1 MNAFSRARLI
11 KGLLAGALALVL
23 LAAAVLLLLPRS
35 KQAGR
40 AESFSCLWADGATS
54 EETFSSALACLA
66 GVCAEGVLL
75 EREGLAG
82 TVPASEALRT
92 VISVLEGG
100 TLAELLSLDG
110 SALAPLESYAVQTF
124 YGDRAY
130 YDGEPFAWD
139 GTRVRRTEKESFS
152 EAVLLQGSFEGGFL
166 LESGVKTLYLRAEG
180 EVEADGL
187 LYTALSRVIAEA
199 PYFFRG
205 GALWKERYGIE
216 RYVSALPPGCTYEE
230 VPASEVEVSE

>member
-1 MNAFSRARLI
+1 MNASSRARLI

-23 LAAAVLLLLPRS
+23 LAAAVILLLPRP
-35 KQAGR
+35 KQKGR
-40 AESFSCLWADGATS
+40 AERFPCLWADGAKS
-54 EETFSSALACLA
+54 EETFSSALTCLA
-66 GVCAEGVLL
+66 GVSQEGVLL
-75 EREGLAG
+75 EREENTG
-82 TVPASEALRT
+82 TVPASEALSN
-92 VISVLEGG
+92 VVPVLEGG

-110 SALAPLESYAVQTF
+110 SALTPLESYAVQTF

-139 GTRVRRTEKESFS
+139 GTRVRRTEKDSFS
-152 EAVLLQGSFEGGFL
+152 EAVLLGGSFEGDFL

-187 LYTALSRVIAEA
+187 LYTALSRVVAEA

-205 GALWKERYGIE
+205 GALWEERYGIE
-216 RYVSALPPGCTYEE
+216 RYVSALPPGCTFEE
-230 VPASEVEVSE
+230 AAASE

>member
-1 MNAFSRARLI
+1 MNASSRARLI

-23 LAAAVLLLLPRS
+23 LAAAVILLLPRP

-40 AESFSCLWADGATS
+40 AERFSCLWADGAKS
-54 EETFSSALACLA
+54 EETFSSALTCLA
-66 GVCAEGVLL
+66 GVSQEGVLL
-75 EREGLAG
+75 EREGNTG
-82 TVPASEALRT
+82 TVAASEALSN
-92 VISVLEGG
+92 VVPVLEGG

-110 SALAPLESYAVQTF
+110 SALTPLESYAVQTF

-139 GTRVRRTEKESFS
+139 GTRVRRTEKDSFS
-152 EAVLLQGSFEGGFL
+152 EAVLLGGSLEGGFL

-187 LYTALSRVIAEA
+187 LYTALSMSLPKR
-199 PYFFRG
+199 PTF
-205 GALWKERYGIE
+205 
-216 RYVSALPPGCTYEE
+216 SAAARCGKNGT
-230 VPASEVEVSE
+230 A

>member
-1 MNAFSRARLI
+1 MNASSRARLI

-23 LAAAVLLLLPRS
+23 LAAAVILLLPRP
-35 KQAGR
+35 KQKGR
-40 AESFSCLWADGATS
+40 AERFSCLWADGAKS
-54 EETFSSALACLA
+54 EETFSSALTCLA
-66 GVCAEGVLL
+66 GVSQEGVLL
-75 EREGLAG
+75 EREEKTG
-82 TVPASEALRT
+82 TVAASEALRT
-92 VISVLEGG
+92 VVSVLEGG

-110 SALAPLESYAVQTF
+110 SALTPLESYAVQTF

-139 GTRVRRTEKESFS
+139 GTCVRRTEKDSFS
-152 EAVLLQGSFEGGFL
+152 EAVLLGGSLEGGFL

-187 LYTALSRVIAEA
+187 LYTALSHVVAEA

-205 GALWKERYGIE
+205 GALWEERYGIE
-216 RYVSALPPGCTYEE
+216 RYVSALPPGCTFEE
-230 VPASEVEVSE
+230 PAASE

>member
-1 MNAFSRARLI
+1 MNASSRARLI

-23 LAAAVLLLLPRS
+23 LAAAVILLLPRP
-35 KQAGR
+35 KQTGR
-40 AESFSCLWADGATS
+40 AERFPCLWADGAKS

-66 GVCAEGVLL
+66 GVSQEGVLL
-75 EREGLAG
+75 EREGNTG
-82 TVPASEALRT
+82 TVPASESLSN
-92 VISVLEGG
+92 VVPVLEGG

-110 SALAPLESYAVQTF
+110 SALTPLESYAVQTF

-152 EAVLLQGSFEGGFL
+152 EAVLLGGSFEGDFL

-187 LYTALSRVIAEA
+187 LYTALSRVVAEA

-205 GALWKERYGIE
+205 GALWEERYGIE
-216 RYVSALPPGCTYEE
+216 RYVSALPPGCTFEE
-230 VPASEVEVSE
+230 AAASE

>member
-1 MNAFSRARLI
+1 MNAPARVRLI

-23 LAAAVLLLLPRS
+23 LAAAVILLLPRP
-35 KQAGR
+35 KQKGR
-40 AESFSCLWADGATS
+40 AERFSCLWADGAKS
-54 EETFSSALACLA
+54 EETFSSALTCLA
-66 GVCAEGVLL
+66 GVSQEGVLL
-75 EREGLAG
+75 EREENTG
-82 TVPASEALRT
+82 TVPASEALSN
-92 VISVLEGG
+92 VVPVLEGG

-152 EAVLLQGSFEGGFL
+152 EAVLLGGSFEGGFL
-166 LESGVKTLYLRAEG
+166 LESGVGTLYLRAEG
-180 EVEADGL
+180 EVEANGL
-187 LYTALSRVIAEA
+187 LYTALSHIIAEA

-205 GALWKERYGIE
+205 GALWEERYGIE
-216 RYVSALPPGCTYEE
+216 RYVSALPPGCTFEE
-230 VPASEVEVSE
+230 AAASE

>member
-1 MNAFSRARLI
+1 MNASSRVRLI

-23 LAAAVLLLLPRS
+23 LAAAVILLLPRP
-35 KQAGR
+35 KQKGR
-40 AESFSCLWADGATS
+40 AERFSCLWADGAKS

-66 GVCAEGVLL
+66 GVSQEGVLL
-75 EREGLAG
+75 EREGNTG
-82 TVPASEALRT
+82 TVPASEALSN
-92 VISVLEGG
+92 VVPVLEGG

-110 SALAPLESYAVQTF
+110 SALTPLESYAVQTF

-152 EAVLLQGSFEGGFL
+152 EAVLLGGSFEGDFL

-187 LYTALSRVIAEA
+187 LYTALSRVVAEA

-205 GALWKERYGIE
+205 GALWEERYGIE
-216 RYVSALPPGCTYEE
+216 RYVSALPPGCTFEE
-230 VPASEVEVSE
+230 AAASED

>member
-1 MNAFSRARLI
+1 MNAPARVRLI

-23 LAAAVLLLLPRS
+23 LAAAVILLLPRP
-35 KQAGR
+35 KQKGR
-40 AESFSCLWADGATS
+40 AERFSCLWADGAKS
-54 EETFSSALACLA
+54 EETFSSALTCLA
-66 GVCAEGVLL
+66 GVSQEGVLL
-75 EREGLAG
+75 EREGNTG
-82 TVPASEALRT
+82 TVAASEALSN
-92 VISVLEGG
+92 VVPVLEGG

-110 SALAPLESYAVQTF
+110 SALTPLESYAVQTF

-152 EAVLLQGSFEGGFL
+152 EAVLLGGSFEGDFL

-187 LYTALSRVIAEA
+187 LYTALSRVVAEA

-205 GALWKERYGIE
+205 GALWEERYGIE
-216 RYVSALPPGCTYEE
+216 RYVSALPPGCTFEE
-230 VPASEVEVSE
+230 AAASE

>member
-1 MNAFSRARLI
+1 MNASSRARLI

-23 LAAAVLLLLPRS
+23 LAAAVILLLPRP
-35 KQAGR
+35 KQKGR
-40 AESFSCLWADGATS
+40 AERFSCLWADGAKS
-54 EETFSSALACLA
+54 EETFSSALTCLA
-66 GVCAEGVLL
+66 GVSQEGVLL
-75 EREGLAG
+75 EREENTG
-82 TVPASEALRT
+82 TVPASEALSN
-92 VISVLEGG
+92 VVPVLEGG

-110 SALAPLESYAVQTF
+110 SALTPLESYAVQTF

-152 EAVLLQGSFEGGFL
+152 EAVLLGGSFEGDFL

-187 LYTALSRVIAEA
+187 LYTALSRVVAEA

-205 GALWKERYGIE
+205 GALWEERYGIE
-216 RYVSALPPGCTYEE
+216 RYVSALPPGCTFEE
-230 VPASEVEVSE
+230 AAASE

>member
-1 MNAFSRARLI
+1 MNASSRARLI

-23 LAAAVLLLLPRS
+23 LAAAVILLLPRP
-35 KQAGR
+35 KQKGR
-40 AESFSCLWADGATS
+40 AETFSCLWADGAKS

-66 GVCAEGVLL
+66 GVSQEGVLL
-75 EREGLAG
+75 EREENTG
-82 TVPASEALRT
+82 TVPASESLSN
-92 VISVLEGG
+92 VVPVLEGG

-110 SALAPLESYAVQTF
+110 SALTPLESYAVQTF

-152 EAVLLQGSFEGGFL
+152 EAVLLGGSFEGDFL

-187 LYTALSRVIAEA
+187 LYTVLSRVVAEA

-205 GALWKERYGIE
+205 GALWEERYGIE

-230 VPASEVEVSE
+230 VPASE

>member
-1 MNAFSRARLI
+1 MNASSRVRLI

-23 LAAAVLLLLPRS
+23 LAAAVILLLPRP
-35 KQAGR
+35 KQKGR
-40 AESFSCLWADGATS
+40 AERFSCLWADGAKS

-66 GVCAEGVLL
+66 GVSREGVLL
-75 EREGLAG
+75 EREGNTG
-82 TVPASEALRT
+82 TVPASESLSN
-92 VISVLEGG
+92 VVPVLEGG

-110 SALAPLESYAVQTF
+110 SALTPLESYAVQTF

-152 EAVLLQGSFEGGFL
+152 EAVLLGGSFEGDFL

-187 LYTALSRVIAEA
+187 LYTALSRVVAEA

-205 GALWKERYGIE
+205 GALWEERYGIE

-230 VPASEVEVSE
+230 VPASE

>member
-1 MNAFSRARLI
+1 MNAPARVRLI

-23 LAAAVLLLLPRS
+23 LAAAVILLLPRP
-35 KQAGR
+35 KQKGR
-40 AESFSCLWADGATS
+40 AERFSCLWADGAKS
-54 EETFSSALACLA
+54 EETFSSALTCLA
-66 GVCAEGVLL
+66 GVSQEGVLL
-75 EREGLAG
+75 EREGNTG
-82 TVPASEALRT
+82 TVAASEALSN
-92 VISVLEGG
+92 VVPVLEGG

-110 SALAPLESYAVQTF
+110 SALTPLESYAVQTF

-152 EAVLLQGSFEGGFL
+152 EAVLLGGSFEGDFL

-187 LYTALSRVIAEA
+187 LYTALSRVVAEA

-205 GALWKERYGIE
+205 GALWEERYGIE
-216 RYVSALPPGCTYEE
+216 RYVSALPPGCTF
-230 VPASEVEVSE
+230 

>member
-1 MNAFSRARLI
+1 MNASSRARLA
-11 KGLLAGALALVL
+11 KSLLAGALALAL
-23 LAAAVLLLLPRS
+23 LAAAVILLLPRP

-40 AESFSCLWADGATS
+40 AETFSCLWADGAKS
-54 EETFSSALACLA
+54 EETFSSALTCLA
-66 GVCAEGVLL
+66 GVSQEGVLL
-75 EREGLAG
+75 ELEGNTG
-82 TVPASEALRT
+82 TVAASEALRT
-92 VISVLEGG
+92 VVPVLEGG

-110 SALAPLESYAVQTF
+110 SALTPLESYAVQTF

-139 GTRVRRTEKESFS
+139 GTRVRRTEKDSFS
-152 EAVLLQGSFEGGFL
+152 EAVLLGGSLEGGFL

-187 LYTALSRVIAEA
+187 LYTALSHVVAEA

-205 GALWKERYGIE
+205 GALWEERYGIE
-216 RYVSALPPGCTYEE
+216 RYVSALPPGCTFEE
-230 VPASEVEVSE
+230 AAASE

>member
-1 MNAFSRARLI
+1 MNAFSRARFI
-11 KGLLAGALALVL
+11 KDLLAGALALVL
-23 LAAAVLLLLPRS
+23 LAAAVFLLLPRP

-40 AESFSCLWADGATS
+40 AESFSCLWADGAKS

-66 GVCAEGVLL
+66 GVSQEGVLL
-75 EREGLAG
+75 EREGNTG

-92 VISVLEGG
+92 VVSVLEGG
-100 TLAELLSLDG
+100 SLAELLSLDG
-110 SALAPLESYAVQTF
+110 SALTPLEAYAVQTF

-139 GTRVRRTEKESFS
+139 GTRVWRTEKERFS
-152 EAVLLQGSFEGGFL
+152 EAVLLGGSFEGDFL
-166 LESGVKTLYLRAEG
+166 LESGVRTLYLRAEG
-180 EVEADGL
+180 EVEEDGL
-187 LYTALSRVIAEA
+187 LYTALSRVVAEA

-205 GALWKERYGIE
+205 GALWEVRYGIE

-230 VPASEVEVSE
+230 VPACE

>member
-1 MNAFSRARLI
+1 MNAPARVRLI

-23 LAAAVLLLLPRS
+23 LAAAVILLLPRP
-35 KQAGR
+35 KQKGR
-40 AESFSCLWADGATS
+40 AERFSCLWADGAKS
-54 EETFSSALACLA
+54 EETFSSALTCLA
-66 GVCAEGVLL
+66 GVSQEGVLL
-75 EREGLAG
+75 EREGNTG
-82 TVPASEALRT
+82 TVAASEALSN
-92 VISVLEGG
+92 VVPVLEGG

-110 SALAPLESYAVQTF
+110 SALTPLESYAVQTF

-139 GTRVRRTEKESFS
+139 GTCVRRTEKERFS
-152 EAVLLQGSFEGGFL
+152 EAVLLGGSFEGDFL

-199 PYFFRG
+199 PYFFRD
-205 GALWKERYGIE
+205 GALWEERYGIE
-216 RYVSALPPGCTYEE
+216 RYVSALPPGCTFEE
-230 VPASEVEVSE
+230 AAASE

>member
-1 MNAFSRARLI
+1 MNASSRARLA
-11 KGLLAGALALVL
+11 KSLLAGALALAL
-23 LAAAVLLLLPRS
+23 LAAAVILLLPRP

-40 AESFSCLWADGATS
+40 AETFSCLWADGAKS

-66 GVCAEGVLL
+66 GVSQEGVLL
-75 EREGLAG
+75 EREENTG
-82 TVPASEALRT
+82 TVPASEALSN
-92 VISVLEGG
+92 VVPVLEGG

-110 SALAPLESYAVQTF
+110 SALTPLESYAVQTF

-152 EAVLLQGSFEGGFL
+152 EAVLLGGSFEGGFL

-187 LYTALSRVIAEA
+187 LYTALSHVVAEA

-205 GALWKERYGIE
+205 GALWEERYGIE
-216 RYVSALPPGCTYEE
+216 RYVSALPPGCTFEE
-230 VPASEVEVSE
+230 AAASE

>member
-1 MNAFSRARLI
+1 MNASSRARLI

-23 LAAAVLLLLPRS
+23 LAAAVILLLPRP
-35 KQAGR
+35 KQKGR
-40 AESFSCLWADGATS
+40 AERFSCLWADGAKS
-54 EETFSSALACLA
+54 EETFSSALTCLA
-66 GVCAEGVLL
+66 GVSQEGVLL
-75 EREGLAG
+75 EREGNTG
-82 TVPASEALRT
+82 TVAASEALSN
-92 VISVLEGG
+92 VVPVLEGG

-110 SALAPLESYAVQTF
+110 SALTPLESYAVQTF

-139 GTRVRRTEKESFS
+139 GTRVRRTEKDSFS
-152 EAVLLQGSFEGGFL
+152 EAVLLGGSFEGDFL

-187 LYTALSRVIAEA
+187 LYTALSHVVAEA

-205 GALWKERYGIE
+205 GALWEERYGIE
-216 RYVSALPPGCTYEE
+216 RYVSALPPGCTFEE
-230 VPASEVEVSE
+230 AAASE

>member
-1 MNAFSRARLI
+1 MNASSRARLI

-23 LAAAVLLLLPRS
+23 LAAAVILLLPRP
-35 KQAGR
+35 KQKGR
-40 AESFSCLWADGATS
+40 AERFSCLWADGAKS
-54 EETFSSALACLA
+54 EETLSSALTCLA
-66 GVCAEGVLL
+66 GVSQEGVLL
-75 EREGLAG
+75 EREGNTG
-82 TVPASEALRT
+82 TVAASEGLRT
-92 VISVLEGG
+92 VVPVLEGG

-110 SALAPLESYAVQTF
+110 SALTPLESYAVQTF

-152 EAVLLQGSFEGGFL
+152 EAVLLGGSFEGDFL

-187 LYTALSRVIAEA
+187 LYTALSRVVAEA

-205 GALWKERYGIE
+205 GALWEERYGIE
-216 RYVSALPPGCTYEE
+216 RYVSALPPGCTFEE
-230 VPASEVEVSE
+230 AAASE

>member
-1 MNAFSRARLI
+1 MNASSRARLI

-23 LAAAVLLLLPRS
+23 LAAAVILLLPRP
-35 KQAGR
+35 KQKGR
-40 AESFSCLWADGATS
+40 AERFSCLWADGAKS
-54 EETFSSALACLA
+54 EETLSSALACLA
-66 GVCAEGVLL
+66 GVSQEGVLL
-75 EREGLAG
+75 EREGKTG

-92 VISVLEGG
+92 VVSVLEGG

-110 SALAPLESYAVQTF
+110 SALTPLESYAVQTF
-124 YGDRAY
+124 CGDRAY

-139 GTRVRRTEKESFS
+139 GTCVRRTEKERFS
-152 EAVLLQGSFEGGFL
+152 EAVLLGGSFEGDFL
-166 LESGVKTLYLRAEG
+166 LDSGVKTLYLRAEG

-187 LYTALSRVIAEA
+187 LYTALSHVVAEA

-205 GALWKERYGIE
+205 GALWEERYGIE

-230 VPASEVEVSE
+230 VPACE

>member
-23 LAAAVLLLLPRS
+23 LAAAVFLLLPCP

-40 AESFSCLWADGATS
+40 AENFSCLWADGATS
-54 EETFSSALACLA
+54 EETFSSALPCLA
-66 GVCAEGVLL
+66 GVSREGVLL
-75 EREGLAG
+75 EREGNTG

-92 VISVLEGG
+92 AISVLEGG

-139 GTRVRRTEKESFS
+139 GTRVWRTEKERFS
-152 EAVLLQGSFEGGFL
+152 EAVLLQGSFSGGFL
-166 LESGVKTLYLRAEG
+166 LESGVRTLYLRAEG

-187 LYTALSRVIAEA
+187 LYTALSHIIAEA
-199 PYFFRG
+199 PYFFRD
-205 GALWKERYGIE
+205 GALWEERYGIE
-216 RYVSALPPGCTYEE
+216 RYVSALPPGCSYEE
-230 VPASEVEVSE
+230 IPASVD

>member
-1 MNAFSRARLI
+1 MNAPARVRLI

-23 LAAAVLLLLPRS
+23 LAAAVILLLPRP
-35 KQAGR
+35 KQKGR
-40 AESFSCLWADGATS
+40 AERFSCLWADGAKS
-54 EETFSSALACLA
+54 EETFSSALTCLA
-66 GVCAEGVLL
+66 GVSQEGVLL
-75 EREGLAG
+75 EREGNTG
-82 TVPASEALRT
+82 TVAASEALSN
-92 VISVLEGG
+92 VVPVLEGG

-110 SALAPLESYAVQTF
+110 SALTPLESYAVQTF

-152 EAVLLQGSFEGGFL
+152 EAVLLGGSLEGGFL

-187 LYTALSRVIAEA
+187 LYTALSHVVAEA

-205 GALWKERYGIE
+205 GALWEERYGIE
-216 RYVSALPPGCTYEE
+216 RYVSALPPGCTFEE
-230 VPASEVEVSE
+230 AAASE

>member
-1 MNAFSRARLI
+1 MNASSRARLI

-23 LAAAVLLLLPRS
+23 LAAAVILLLPRP
-35 KQAGR
+35 KQKGR
-40 AESFSCLWADGATS
+40 AERFSCLWADGAKS

-66 GVCAEGVLL
+66 GVSQEGVLL
-75 EREGLAG
+75 EREGNTG

-92 VISVLEGG
+92 VVSVLEGG

-110 SALAPLESYAVQTF
+110 SALTPLESYAVQTF

-139 GTRVRRTEKESFS
+139 GTRVRRTEKERFS
-152 EAVLLQGSFEGGFL
+152 EAVLLQGSFEGDFL

-187 LYTALSRVIAEA
+187 LYTALSRVVAEA

-205 GALWKERYGIE
+205 GALWEERYGIE
-216 RYVSALPPGCTYEE
+216 RYVSALPPGCTFEE
-230 VPASEVEVSE
+230 AAASE

>member
-1 MNAFSRARLI
+1 MNASSRARLI

-23 LAAAVLLLLPRS
+23 LAAAVILLLPRP
-35 KQAGR
+35 KQTGR
-40 AESFSCLWADGATS
+40 AERFSCLWADGAKS
-54 EETFSSALACLA
+54 EETLSSALTCLA
-66 GVCAEGVLL
+66 GVSQKGVLL
-75 EREGLAG
+75 EREENTG
-82 TVPASEALRT
+82 TVAASEALSN
-92 VISVLEGG
+92 VVPVLEGG

-110 SALAPLESYAVQTF
+110 SALTPLESYAVQTF

-152 EAVLLQGSFEGGFL
+152 EAVLLGGSFEGDFL

-187 LYTALSRVIAEA
+187 LYTALSRVVAEA

-205 GALWKERYGIE
+205 GALWEERYGIE
-216 RYVSALPPGCTYEE
+216 RYVSALPPGCTFEE
-230 VPASEVEVSE
+230 AAASE

>member
-1 MNAFSRARLI
+1 MNASSRARLI

-23 LAAAVLLLLPRS
+23 LAAAVILLLPRP
-35 KQAGR
+35 KQKGR
-40 AESFSCLWADGATS
+40 AERFSCLWADGAKS
-54 EETFSSALACLA
+54 EETFASALACLA
-66 GVCAEGVLL
+66 GVSQEGVLL
-75 EREGLAG
+75 EREGNTG

-92 VISVLEGG
+92 VVSVLEGG

-110 SALAPLESYAVQTF
+110 SALTPLESYAVQTF
-124 YGDRAY
+124 CGDRAY

-139 GTRVRRTEKESFS
+139 GTCVRRTEKERFS
-152 EAVLLQGSFEGGFL
+152 EAVLLGGSFEDGFL
-166 LESGVKTLYLRAEG
+166 LDSGVKTLYLRAEG

-187 LYTALSRVIAEA
+187 LYTALSHVVAEA

-205 GALWKERYGIE
+205 GALWEERYGIE

-230 VPASEVEVSE
+230 VPACE

>member
-1 MNAFSRARLI
+1 MNASSRARLI

-23 LAAAVLLLLPRS
+23 LAAAVILLLPRP
-35 KQAGR
+35 KQKGR
-40 AESFSCLWADGATS
+40 AERFPCLWADGAKS
-54 EETFSSALACLA
+54 EETFSSALTCLA
-66 GVCAEGVLL
+66 GVSQEGVLL
-75 EREGLAG
+75 EREENTG
-82 TVPASEALRT
+82 TVPASEALSN
-92 VISVLEGG
+92 VVPVLEGG

-152 EAVLLQGSFEGGFL
+152 EAVLLGGSFEGGFL

-187 LYTALSRVIAEA
+187 LYTALSHVVAEA
-199 PYFFRG
+199 PYFFRD
-205 GALWKERYGIE
+205 GALWEVRYGIE
-216 RYVSALPPGCTYEE
+216 RYVSALPPGCTFEE
-230 VPASEVEVSE
+230 AAASE

>member
-1 MNAFSRARLI
+1 MNASSRARLI

-23 LAAAVLLLLPRS
+23 LAAAVILLLPRP
-35 KQAGR
+35 KQKGR
-40 AESFSCLWADGATS
+40 AERFSCLWADGAKS
-54 EETFSSALACLA
+54 EETFSSALTCLA
-66 GVCAEGVLL
+66 GVSQEGVLL
-75 EREGLAG
+75 EREENTG
-82 TVPASEALRT
+82 TVPASEALSN
-92 VISVLEGG
+92 VVPVLEGG

-110 SALAPLESYAVQTF
+110 SELTPLESYAVQTF

-139 GTRVRRTEKESFS
+139 GTRVRRTEKDSFS
-152 EAVLLQGSFEGGFL
+152 EAVLLGGSLEGGFL

-187 LYTALSRVIAEA
+187 LYTALSRVVAEA

-205 GALWKERYGIE
+205 GALWEERYGIE
-216 RYVSALPPGCTYEE
+216 RYVSALPPGCTFEE
-230 VPASEVEVSE
+230 AAASE

>member
-1 MNAFSRARLI
+1 MNASSRARLI

-23 LAAAVLLLLPRS
+23 LAAAVILLLPRP

-40 AESFSCLWADGATS
+40 AERFSCLWADGAKS
-54 EETFSSALACLA
+54 EETFSSALTCLA
-66 GVCAEGVLL
+66 GVSQEGVLL
-75 EREGLAG
+75 EWEENTG

-92 VISVLEGG
+92 VVSVLEGG

-110 SALAPLESYAVQTF
+110 SALTPLESYAVQTF

-152 EAVLLQGSFEGGFL
+152 EAVLLGGSLEGGFL

-180 EVEADGL
+180 KVEADGL
-187 LYTALSRVIAEA
+187 LYTALSRVVAEA

-205 GALWKERYGIE
+205 GALWEERYGIE
-216 RYVSALPPGCTYEE
+216 RYVSALPPGCTFEE
-230 VPASEVEVSE
+230 AAASE

>member
-1 MNAFSRARLI
+1 MNASSRARLI

-23 LAAAVLLLLPRS
+23 LAAAVILLLPRP
-35 KQAGR
+35 KQKGR
-40 AESFSCLWADGATS
+40 AERFSCLWADGAKS
-54 EETFSSALACLA
+54 EETLSSALACLA
-66 GVCAEGVLL
+66 GVSQEGVLL
-75 EREGLAG
+75 EREGNTG

-92 VISVLEGG
+92 VVPVLEGG

-110 SALAPLESYAVQTF
+110 SALTPLESYAVQTF
-124 YGDRAY
+124 CGDRAY

-139 GTRVRRTEKESFS
+139 GTCVRRTEKERFS
-152 EAVLLQGSFEGGFL
+152 EAVLLGGSFEGDFL
-166 LESGVKTLYLRAEG
+166 LDSGVKTLYLRAEG

-187 LYTALSRVIAEA
+187 LYTALSHVVAEA

-205 GALWKERYGIE
+205 GALWEERYGIE

-230 VPASEVEVSE
+230 VPACE